1 MWHVTPGTVSAMLGF
16 VAIRAIEAGRDD
28 VALGSVLVALCWT
41 AAATA
46 LAVRSVDE
54 SVVEP
59 DASPE

>member
-1 MWHVTPGTVSAMLGF
+1 MLGF